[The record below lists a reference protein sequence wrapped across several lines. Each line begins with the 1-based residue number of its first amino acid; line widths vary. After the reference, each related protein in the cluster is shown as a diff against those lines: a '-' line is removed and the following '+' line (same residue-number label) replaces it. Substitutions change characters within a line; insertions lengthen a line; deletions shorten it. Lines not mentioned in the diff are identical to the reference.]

1 MKSIKISKENSAQ
14 IEAAIEAVQARA
26 KIRRI
31 SIEHIFTRIEYIEN
45 YLEDLLFKKD
55 WGDLVFSVDE
65 NAQSFPNS
73 YDGAPESTQYKIKRR
88 ATGWFLEGVVRT
100 YCREKR
106 IKTDLTKK
114 SVEMAEFVSRFYF

>member
-1 MKSIKISKENSAQ
+1 MKSIKISKENSAK

-73 YDGAPESTQYKIKRR
+73 YDGAPESTQYEIKRR